1 MENDRK
7 IQILKAAAKRFAK
20 HGLNKTTLDEIARDL
35 RIGKA
40 TIYHYFE
47 SKEQLFFATLEYD
60 SSLFIE
66 DIKTIFNN
74 ENISINERFLEYFNY
89 KETIFVKYKLLYD
102 LMVLLLGNENLEKET
117 ETLTNLL
124 QKEEEIIKLALNS
137 VYTNKIETLNPTLP
151 GFIVVIS
158 WGILFGNRLKRIS
171 LPELLT
177 NYREIFYMGLDNL
190 IK

>member
-7 IQILKAAAKRFAK
+7 VQILKAAAKRFAK

-47 SKEQLFFATLEYD
+47 SKDQLFFATLDYD

-102 LMVLLLGNENLEKET
+102 LMVLLLGNENLEKEAN
-117 ETLTNLL
+117 TLMNLL

-137 VYTNKIETLNPTLP
+137 IYANKIESLNPSLP
-151 GFIVVIS
+151 GFIVMIS
-158 WGILFGNRLKRIS
+158 WGILFGNRLKQIS
-171 LPELLT
+171 LPGLLT
-177 NYREIFYMGLDNL
+177 NYREMIYMGLDNF